1 MGGKW
6 SRREGHRMTIESE
19 RELQPLKVVRRTVE
33 PLMRSL
39 AVGTIAGFFA
49 GAITGGVGSRI
60 AMRIVAI
67 TAGGADQGGIT
78 DAEATVGEI
87 TAGGTTFLL
96 FVGGGGGAL
105 GGLLYLAVRRW
116 LADAG
121 RWRGLVFGLLLLA
134 AFGSAIIEG
143 DNPDFDEFGSPGLN
157 IAMFASLF
165 IIFGLLVAPLFERIE
180 RGLPRASLRPS
191 GLGALAAYGFGL
203 LLLLPALGSVG
214 FLSQQKTLLLLL
226 YALLAMPLAAYVL
239 ARANDGFE
247 RLSDLR
253 GRPTLLAA
261 ALALLALP
269 LVVGMGLDAL
279 ALAEIY

>member
-1 MGGKW
+1 
-6 SRREGHRMTIESE
+6 MTTESE
-19 RELQPLKVVRRTVE
+19 RELRPLEVE
-33 PLMRSL
+33 ALMRAL
-39 AVGTIAGFFA
+39 TVGTLSGFVAGLIAG
-49 GAITGGVGSRI
+49 GVASRI

-67 TAGGADQGGIT
+67 TAGDADQGAIT

-87 TAGGTTFLL
+87 TAGGTTFLIFL
-96 FVGGGGGAL
+96 GGMAGAL

-180 RGLPRASLRPS
+180 RGLPRPSLRPS
-191 GLGALAAYGFGL
+191 GLGSLAAHGFGL
-203 LLLLPALGSVG
+203 LLVLPALTSVG
-214 FLSQQKTLLLLL
+214 FLAQQEALLLLLL
-226 YALLAMPLAAYVL
+226 YPLLAMPLASL
-239 ARANDGFE
+239 ALGRANGGFE

-253 GRPTLLAA
+253 GRPGLMAA
-261 ALALLALP
+261 ALALLAAP
-269 LVVGMGLDAL
+269 L
-279 ALAEIY
+279 ALGTTLDVRAVVEIL

>member
-1 MGGKW
+1 
-6 SRREGHRMTIESE
+6 MTTESE
-19 RELQPLKVVRRTVE
+19 RELRPLEVE
-33 PLMRSL
+33 PLIRAL
-39 AVGTIAGFFA
+39 TAGTLSGFVAGLIA
-49 GAITGGVGSRI
+49 GGVGSRI

-67 TAGGADQGGIT
+67 TAGDADQGAIT

-87 TAGGTTFLL
+87 TAGGTVFLIFL
-96 FVGGGGGAL
+96 GGMTGAL

-121 RWRGLVFGLLLLA
+121 RWRGLVFSALLLA
-134 AFGSAIIEG
+134 IYGSSIIDG

-226 YALLAMPLAAYVL
+226 YALLAMPLSAYVL
-239 ARANDGFE
+239 ARANGGFE

-253 GRPTLLAA
+253 GRPLLLAG
-261 ALALLALP
+261 ALALLAAP
-269 LVVGMGLDAL
+269 VIVGVALDTNAI
-279 ALAEIY
+279 AEIY

>member
-1 MGGKW
+1 
-6 SRREGHRMTIESE
+6 MTTESE
-19 RELQPLKVVRRTVE
+19 RELGPLEAE

-39 AVGTIAGFFA
+39 AVGTLSGFVAGLIA
-49 GAITGGVGSRI
+49 GGVGSRI

-67 TAGGADQGGIT
+67 TAGDADQGAIT

-87 TAGGTTFLL
+87 TAGGTA
-96 FVGGGGGAL
+96 FVIFIGGGAGAL
-105 GGLLYLAVRRW
+105 GGLLYLAARRW

-134 AFGSAIIEG
+134 TFGSVIIEA
-143 DNPDFDEFGSPGLN
+143 DNPDFDRFGYRTLN
-157 IAMFASLF
+157 IAMFAALF

-180 RGLPRASLRPS
+180 QGLPRISLRPS

-214 FLSQQKTLLLLL
+214 LLSQQKTLLLLL
-226 YALLAMPLAAYVL
+226 YALLAMPLGAYVL

-261 ALALLALP
+261 ALALLAAP
-269 LVVGMGLDAL
+269 VVLGVVLDAL
-279 ALAEIY
+279 ALADIYGADV